1 MTLTGAMTATAE
13 RSVTGGACPAAR
25 IEQFVCSRRAA
36 DGGIRGRGAAGE
48 LYYTM
53 FGLLILAAAG
63 AAVPACCRE
72 FLRSFLP
79 ARELDLADLAALAR
93 CLRLTGET
101 GDPAVCG
108 PLVAA
113 LRRHRAG
120 DGGYAPKPGGTRGT
134 IYATFMAAG
143 GLEDLGAEPDPAGF
157 DDFLASFRRPDGGF
171 APDPAVP
178 VSMTPVT
185 AAAAVLAA
193 RFACPCPGAATWLR
207 NAFRASG
214 GAAAA
219 RTAPDADLLSTA
231 VALHALGWCGRRPER
246 RIAAATASY
255 VRSLHTDDGGF
266 AACRDSAATDVEYTF
281 YGMLALGELAGIESD
296 ESL

>member
-13 RSVTGGACPAAR
+13 RSVAGGSCPAER
-25 IEQFVCSRRAA
+25 IEPFVCSRCAA

-63 AAVPACCRE
+63 AAVPACCRN

-101 GDPAVCG
+101 DDPAVCG

-113 LRRHRAG
+113 LQRHRAG
-120 DGGYAPKPGGTRGT
+120 GGYAPKPGGARGT

-143 GLEDLGAEPDPAGF
+143 GLEDLGAEPDTAGF
-157 DDFLASFRRPDGGF
+157 NNFLASLRQPDGGF

-193 RFACPCPGAATWLR
+193 RFARPCTAAAAWLR
-207 NAFRASG
+207 GAFRETG
-214 GAAAA
+214 GAAASRA
-219 RTAPDADLLSTA
+219 APDADLLSTA
-231 VALHALGWCGRRPER
+231 VALHALGWCGRRLER
-246 RIAAATASY
+246 RIAAATAPY
-255 VRSLHTDDGGF
+255 VHSLQTDDGGF
-266 AACRDSAATDVEYTF
+266 TACRDSTATDVEYTF
-281 YGMLALGELAGIESD
+281 YGMLALGELAGFESD
-296 ESL
+296 GAS